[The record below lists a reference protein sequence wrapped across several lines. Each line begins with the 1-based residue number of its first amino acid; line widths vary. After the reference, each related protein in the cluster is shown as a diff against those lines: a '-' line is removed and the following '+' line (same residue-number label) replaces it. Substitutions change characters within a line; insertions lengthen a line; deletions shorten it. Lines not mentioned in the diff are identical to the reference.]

1 MNSPPPRPQKVMG
14 SRCGTLRHVPF
25 EESWPPTE
33 NNLAG
38 PYWDRRIQRKGVHAV
53 DYIPPYNSKYSRAR
67 VGPGFSSIHRQSRP
81 KSTEDRFGVGTFF
94 AFLLV
99 FAAIGGC
106 ALGCANFLSDDN
118 DTSSM
123 SASRRRSAG
132 RIGGRASRQ
141 ARPRGRPQ
149 WSRRAEGTKGEV

>member
-1 MNSPPPRPQKVMG
+1 MG

-25 EESWPPTE
+25 EETWPPTE

-38 PYWDRRIQRKGVHAV
+38 PYWDRRLQRKGIHAV
-53 DYIPPYNSKYSRAR
+53 DYTPPHNSKYSRAR
-67 VGPGFSSIHRQSRP
+67 VGPGFSSIRWQSRSQ
-81 KSTEDRFGVGTFF
+81 STKDRFGVGTFF
-94 AFLLV
+94 TCLLV
-99 FAAIGGC
+99 LAAIGGC
-106 ALGCANFLSDDN
+106 ALGCANFLGGND

-123 SASRRRSAG
+123 SARRRHSAG
-132 RIGGRASRQ
+132 GIGSSASRQ